1 MDNYVSPHV
10 LIIALTFFL
19 AGIVKGVAGM
29 GLPTVAMGIL
39 GAIMSPVSAASL
51 LVIPSFVTNF
61 WQLFT
66 GPNFL
71 ALMQRLWLMMLG
83 IVVGTL
89 AGSWLLTSA
98 NTEYASVGLGSAL
111 VLYAVH
117 SLWAKP
123 FSVPARLERFLSPAV
138 GLTTGIINGGT
149 GVFTIPAVPYLQA
162 LGLSKDHLIQALG
175 LSFTVSTVALSF
187 NLIGAGALNASL
199 AGAAIAAL
207 IAALAGM
214 WVGQLVR
221 LRLDQATFR
230 RWFFLGLLLLGIYLS
245 GAPMLRALIS

>member
-1 MDNYVSPHV
+1 MNDYLSPHV

-19 AGIVKGVAGM
+19 AGIVKGVTGM

-39 GAIMSPVSAASL
+39 GAITSPVSAASL

-66 GPNFL
+66 GPDVL
-71 ALMQRLWLMMLG
+71 AWMKRLWLMMLG

-123 FSVPARLERFLSPAV
+123 LSVTARLERLLSPV
-138 GLTTGIINGGT
+138 IGLTTGAITGGT
-149 GVFTIPAVPYLQA
+149 GVFVIPAVPYLQA
-162 LGLSKDHLIQALG
+162 IGLSKDDLIQALG
-175 LSFTVSTVALSF
+175 LSFTVST
-187 NLIGAGALNASL
+187 I
-199 AGAAIAAL
+199 
-207 IAALAGM
+207 ALAAGLARGGAFHLGNITLSALAVIPALLGM
-214 WVGQLVR
+214 WVGTTVR
-221 LRLDQATFR
+221 ERISAATFR
-230 RWFFLGLLLLGIYLS
+230 RWFLIFLAILGLELVVRPLFL
-245 GAPMLRALIS
+245 

>member
-1 MDNYVSPHV
+1 MNDYLSSQV

-29 GLPTVAMGIL
+29 GLPTVAMGVL

-66 GPNFL
+66 GPDFL
-71 ALMQRLWLMMLG
+71 ALIKRLWLMMLG

-111 VLYAVH
+111 ILYAVH
-117 SLWAKP
+117 GLWAKP
-123 FSVPARLERFLSPAV
+123 LSVPVRLERSLSPV
-138 GLTTGIINGGT
+138 IGLATGVINGATGI
-149 GVFTIPAVPYLQA
+149 FTLPAVPYLQA
-162 LGLSKDHLIQALG
+162 LGLSKDDLIQALG
-175 LSFTVSTVALSF
+175 LSFTVSS
-187 NLIGAGALNASL
+187 I
-199 AGAAIAAL
+199 
-207 IAALAGM
+207 ALAAGLARGGAFHRGNMTLSALAVIPSLLGM
-214 WVGQLVR
+214 RVGTAVR
-221 LRLDQATFR
+221 ERISAATFR
-230 RWFFLGLLLLGIYLS
+230 RWFLIFLAILGLELVVRPFFL
-245 GAPMLRALIS
+245 